1 LLLFGEAA
9 KLHGEHGS
17 LTPDRTGKGG
27 GELAERVNQSWSPKL
42 SMLQPLGASSSV
54 GPRSRAARRNRRR
67 GAGLAPVGLRSL
79 AQHIQAG
86 FAGMTTMAA
95 DPMAGDR
102 ARLLSW
108 ALRAQHA
115 SA

>member
-1 LLLFGEAA
+1 
-9 KLHGEHGS
+9 
-17 LTPDRTGKGG
+17 
-27 GELAERVNQSWSPKL
+27 
-42 SMLQPLGASSSV
+42 MLQPLGASSSV
-54 GPRSRAARRNRRR
+54 GPRSRAARRALRL

-86 FAGMTTMAA
+86 FAGMTTLAA
-95 DPMAGDR
+95 CPVPGDR
-102 ARLLSW
+102 ARPLSW